1 MIKSTALG
9 LKISLMNAS
18 IKEITKA
25 GSHKARAPIPG
36 VTDKPMKDN
45 GERDKDMG
53 QERGLQQMG
62 TSTRANGAKESQTDK
77 DAPQLMEMSTKVNL
91 GSL

>member
-1 MIKSTALG
+1 
-9 LKISLMNAS
+9 
-18 IKEITKA
+18 
-25 GSHKARAPIPG
+25 
-36 VTDKPMKDN
+36 
-45 GERDKDMG
+45 
-53 QERGLQQMG
+53 MG